1 MPKYENKVTLGN
13 LIALLT
19 FVILFIGSIASATS
33 TVSRIDG
40 AVSVV
45 KAEQENMKANYQE
58 KDRDLSAQLHDTK
71 IELRSEIRDLRADIK
86 ADLSMIKRAVK

>member
-19 FVILFIGSIASATS
+19 FVILFVGSIASATS

-40 AVSVV
+40 KLAVVQS
-45 KAEQENMKANYQE
+45 EQENIKVNYRE
-58 KDRDLSAQLHDTK
+58 KDQAILDKLG
-71 IELRSEIRDLRADIK
+71 ELRSDVKDLGMELRSGLKD
-86 ADLSMIKRAVK
+86 IKRAVK